1 MSELP
6 GGLPAPI
13 QATEGG
19 ATQFAALQPGAG
31 VTAPSGTGT
40 RPTVIQ
46 LVFREKSSVYA
57 SYMPFLAQ
65 GGLFVPTT
73 RDYKL
78 GDDIYLLVTLP
89 NDPQKYPVVGQVA
102 WITPAGSSG
111 GRTQGV
117 GVQLPPDE
125 KTLGLRQRIDELLG
139 TSVSGS
145 RPTQTL

>member
-19 ATQFAALQPGAG
+19 VTQFAALQPGSG
-31 VTAPSGTGT
+31 VAAATGSGS

-73 RDYKL
+73 RDHKL

-102 WITPAGSSG
+102 WITPAGAG
-111 GRTQGV
+111 THHTQGFGVHFLDDEAGRT
-117 GVQLPPDE
+117 L
-125 KTLGLRQRIDELLG
+125 KKRIEELLG
-139 TSVSGS
+139 TSLGAS
-145 RPTQTL
+145 RSTHTM